1 MSYKAVDIKD
11 RVAVGDDCFQLIKL
25 SDGRYR
31 LVPAP
36 DSVTEV
42 GTNVDRALLYPM
54 SQELERLSEGLPDA
68 TTADEG
74 KALIVNAEGKYELGE
89 AGAADAVRY
98 TAQTL
103 TEAQKAQALENIGMP
118 APSVENAGKVPVVQE
133 DGTYALGEGGGD
145 RIANITYGMAKLQ
158 AGVSELE
165 EGEVY
170 LMYE

>member
-36 DSVTEV
+36 DSITEV

-68 TTADEG
+68 TTADAG
-74 KALIVNAEGKYELGE
+74 KALIVNYEGKYELRIASVATTTDPG
-89 AGAADAVRY
+89 AGATSTY
-98 TAQTL
+98 
-103 TEAQKAQALENIGMP
+103 P
-118 APSVENAGKVPVVQE
+118 
-133 DGTYALGEGGGD
+133 DGTE
-145 RIANITYGMAKLQ
+145 IN
-158 AGVSELE
+158 
-165 EGEVY
+165 VY
-170 LMYE
+170 E